1 MQKKPINSAPILQL
15 VHVAKYFG
23 DKKHQVLILDD
34 INLEVK
40 EGEFLAIVG
49 PSGSGKST
57 LLRIITGLIPAT
69 SGDVLISQTP
79 QEKAQNKVAIVFQT
93 PSLFPWLNVQD
104 NVEIGLRSR
113 QIDPKIRREKALK
126 LIDEVG
132 LDGFESAYPREL
144 SRGMKQRVGFA
155 RALAVE
161 PELLCLDEPFS
172 GLDVLTADNLRRELF
187 DLWNDKRV
195 PLSSIIMVSHNIE
208 EVALMADRVI
218 VFGNNPGRV
227 LANVPVQLKHPRER
241 TSPEFIA
248 FVDHLYK
255 LVSHPTAAAEPVTP
269 ALTPAAPEEEKLKP
283 LPDVR
288 IGMLNGLIELLEK
301 TEGKQELHKLG
312 ADLQLE
318 VDELLPIVEAA
329 SQLGLAKVAEGDIML
344 TELGKMYAEAAP
356 QEKKQVFKQQAAGVQ
371 IISLIIKALDKAP
384 DKRIN
389 ASEIREIL
397 ESSFSQDMSESQLS
411 IAIDWGRYS
420 EMFSFDDDSYELY
433 LEIDQP
439 QAE

>member
-1 MQKKPINSAPILQL
+1 MQKKALDSAPILQL

-23 DKKHQVLILDD
+23 EKKHQVLILDD

-79 QEKAQNKVAIVFQT
+79 QERAQNKVSIVFQT
-93 PSLFPWLNVQD
+93 PSLFPWLNVLD

-113 QIDPKIRREKALK
+113 QMDTKVRLDKAMK

-132 LDGFESAYPREL
+132 LHGFESAYPREL

-172 GLDVLTADNLRRELF
+172 GLDVLTADNLRKELF

-195 PLSSIIMVSHNIE
+195 PLSSIVMVSHNIE

-227 LANVPVQLKHPRER
+227 LANVPVFLKHPRER

-255 LVSHPTAAAEPVTP
+255 LVSHPTAAEPVQP
-269 ALTPAAPEEEKLKP
+269 AVAPAPEEEKLKP

-301 TEGKQELHKLG
+301 TNGKQDLHKLG

-318 VDELLPIVEAA
+318 VDDLLPIVDAA
-329 SQLGLAKVAEGDIML
+329 SQLGLARVAEGDIML

-356 QEKKQVFKQQAAGVQ
+356 QEKKQVFKQQAASVH
-371 IISLIIKALDKAP
+371 IISLIIKALDVAP
-384 DKRIN
+384 EKRIN
-389 ASEIREIL
+389 ATEIREIL
-397 ESSFSQDMSESQLS
+397 ESSFSQNAAESQLS
-411 IAIDWGRYS
+411 IAIDWGRYA

-433 LEIDQP
+433 LESNEP
-439 QAE
+439 QKE

>member
-1 MQKKPINSAPILQL
+1 MQKKPIDSAPILQL

-93 PSLFPWLNVQD
+93 PSLFPWLNVLD

-113 QIDPKIRREKALK
+113 QIDPKVRSEKALK

-132 LDGFESAYPREL
+132 LGGFESAYPREL

-218 VFGNNPGRV
+218 VFGSNPGRV
-227 LANVPVQLKHPRER
+227 LANVPVYLKHPRER
-241 TSPEFIA
+241 TSPEFIS

-255 LVSHPTAAAEPVTP
+255 LVSHPTAAAEPVKPAMTP
-269 ALTPAAPEEEKLKP
+269 VPEEEKKLKP

-301 TEGKQELHKLG
+301 TGGKQDLPKLG
-312 ADLQLE
+312 ADLKLE
-318 VDELLPIVEAA
+318 VDDLLPIAEAA
-329 SQLGLAKVAEGDIML
+329 SQLGLAEVAEGDILL
-344 TELGKMYAEAAP
+344 TDLGKMYAEAAP
-356 QEKKQVFKQQAAGVQ
+356 PEKKLVFKQQALAVQ
-371 IISLIIKALDKAP
+371 IISLIIKAIEGSQEKKIDATDIL
-384 DKRIN
+384 
-389 ASEIREIL
+389 EIL
-397 ESSFSQDMSESQLS
+397 EGSFSKDAAEGQLS
-411 IAIDWGRYS
+411 IAIDWGRYA
-420 EMFSFDDDSYELY
+420 EMFSFDDDSYKLY
-433 LEIDQP
+433 LESEEP
-439 QAE
+439 EKE

>member
-1 MQKKPINSAPILQL
+1 MQKKPVDIAPILQL

-34 INLEVK
+34 INLEIK

-69 SGDVLISQTP
+69 SGDVFISQTP
-79 QEKAQNKVAIVFQT
+79 QEKAHNKVAIVFQT
-93 PSLFPWLNVQD
+93 PSLFPWLNVLD

-113 QIDPKIRREKALK
+113 QMDPKLRSEKALK
-126 LIDEVG
+126 LIEEVG
-132 LDGFESAYPREL
+132 LGGFESAYPREL

-208 EVALMADRVI
+208 EVALMADRVL
-218 VFGNNPGRV
+218 VFGSNPGRV
-227 LANVPVQLKHPRER
+227 LANVPVYLEHPRER
-241 TSPEFIA
+241 TSPEFIS

-255 LVSHPTAAAEPVTP
+255 LVSHSTAAAEPVKAAMTP
-269 ALTPAAPEEEKLKP
+269 VPEDEKKLKP

-301 TEGKQELHKLG
+301 TGGKQDLPKLG

-318 VDELLPIVEAA
+318 VDDLLPVAEAA
-329 SQLGLAKVAEGDIML
+329 SQLGLAKVAEGDILL
-344 TELGKMYAEAAP
+344 TDLGKMYAEAAQ
-356 QEKKQVFKQQAAGVQ
+356 QEKKEIFKQQALSVE
-371 IISLIIKALDKAP
+371 IIFLIIKSIDESPEKKIDATDIL
-384 DKRIN
+384 
-389 ASEIREIL
+389 EIL
-397 ESSFSQDMSESQLS
+397 EGSFSKDAAESQLS
-411 IAIDWGRYS
+411 IAIDWGRYA
-420 EMFSFDDDSYELY
+420 EMFSFDDDSYKLY
-433 LEIDQP
+433 LESEEQ
-439 QAE
+439 EKE

>member
-1 MQKKPINSAPILQL
+1 MKKLDNATILQL
-15 VHVAKYFG
+15 SHVAKYFG

-40 EGEFLAIVG
+40 SGEFLAIVG

-57 LLRIITGLIPAT
+57 LLRIITGLIPVT
-69 SGDVLISQTP
+69 SGNVLISQTP

-93 PSLFPWLNVQD
+93 PSLFPWLNVLD
-104 NVEIGLRSR
+104 NVEVGLRAF
-113 QIDPKIRREKALK
+113 QTDPKVRKEKALK
-126 LIDEVG
+126 LINEVG

-208 EVALMADRVI
+208 EVALMADRVV
-218 VFGNNPGRV
+218 VFGSNPGRV
-227 LANVPVQLKHPRER
+227 LANVPVHMKHPRER

-255 LVSHPTAAAEPVTP
+255 LVSHPTAIAEPAKP
-269 ALTPAAPEEEKLKP
+269 AEVLAAPEEEKLKP

-288 IGMLNGLIELLEK
+288 IEMLNGLVELLGN
-301 TEGKQELHKLG
+301 TEGKQDLHRLG
-312 ADLQLE
+312 ADLKLE
-318 VDELLPIVEAA
+318 VDDLLPIVEAA
-329 SQLGLAKVAEGDIML
+329 SQLGLAKVAEGDITL
-344 TELGKMYAEAAP
+344 TELGKTYAEADA
-356 QEKKQVFKQQAAGVQ
+356 QEKKQVFRQQAIGLQ
-371 IISLIIKALDKAP
+371 ILALIIKSINEDSE
-384 DKRIN
+384 KRID
-389 ASEIREIL
+389 ASDIKEIL
-397 ESSFSQDMSESQLS
+397 ESSFSQNTAESQLT
-411 IAIDWGRYS
+411 IAIDWGRYA
-420 EMFSFDDDSYELY
+420 EMFRFDDDSYEFF
-433 LEIDQP
+433 LEEEKSEEQ
-439 QAE
+439 